1 MLLLALFATAWST
14 QAWAEIKIHVKVE
27 GNTNAT
33 PYLYMWKT
41 ETDLV
46 SAVWPGDAMTET
58 ITTADGVVW
67 YVAEIN
73 ESNFNLIINNNGN
86 NQSREYSDIH
96 GDKYYAYNS
105 NTGECYNLTY
115 QYEIPT
121 EAHFKDGKLFVYFV
135 NTSEWANPKAHVYN
149 SSENIAGNWPGGT
162 MTKVDNTDNLYVWEK
177 ESSSIPSNVI
187 FSNNGDNSTQTSA
200 FDYVNGGYYS
210 SAGLITTITKLTL
223 NSTNFPDANFRSA
236 LSSVLGVSEGGNVEP
251 NNVRILDVSNKG
263 ISNLT
268 GIEHFTNLEELYAQ
282 DNNITSSSSSSNIN
296 VSSNTKL
303 KILNVSNNSS
313 LTHIAGIA
321 NCHVLEELYLD
332 GIDFWP
338 ARQISTS
345 TAANKLSATN
355 NPSLKKLSIAGS
367 ALQSSFTLPS
377 FPTLEYLDL
386 SDNSSF
392 NGFAA
397 EFNIPTLKTLKMRNS
412 NLKSTTVM
420 IKTIKY
426 STGLEYLDLSTN
438 ALDSINLFKNTALTC
453 LDLSHNNLFNLNL
466 ANQKELVTLNMSYN
480 SKLYCTVNNNS
491 SVNFPSSV
499 TNNGYIYMKNL
510 PKLEEADM
518 SHCGIFRAGAGSQFE
533 GLTALKKLN
542 LSYND
547 ATNGG
552 SYFASITTDNSNSC
566 MQSLSALE
574 ELDLTGC
581 SKLHMVQIDGLPLKV
596 IKLEGTGLNTEL
608 VLTNNQLTD
617 LNFPNE
623 TSLSTLTS
631 LPSIDVSGNPFTV
644 LNIPQTPNSLL
655 TITAND
661 CSSMIKILAE
671 HNASKLQYVTAHNC
685 PALTDMTINGVDMYF
700 NKQVAAFDVTNKST
714 ITTLD
719 FSNNAMLT
727 NYALDGFISLQTVD
741 FSNNYMETNN
751 NNLLSFTATNC
762 PALTAVNLD
771 GNANMETITLK
782 SNGFSNSSYPVVT
795 VDAEANNVTL
805 DFSENN
811 FTAVPN
817 IEANQIKILKLNDN
831 QLADINIPDG
841 CNVQYLYAQN
851 NNFPA
856 GEYTLPATSLVG
868 LDLGNNGFT
877 KFKAEN
883 NTSLKSLALAGN
895 TNLTEIE
902 LHGNTALTQTSPDGI
917 IESDNGLYIKGLSS
931 LQTLNIENSSFNKL
945 GQQSSLEGCTGLTKL
960 QARHNEFTTFTNGV
974 YALDV
979 SNSGNYRIPD
989 PTESSLEHL
998 TALEYLDL
1006 AYNELCD
1013 SVHLYKNVALKHL
1026 DVSHN
1031 NHITGVY
1038 DGTITTNAQKQ
1049 AMIEKKGRHLMK
1061 YGQVKFLVNGEYK
1074 KKTYG
1079 TNVTPEQWE
1088 QHYGTTGETNLKY
1101 QIARERP
1108 FDLRECDLN
1117 DTTGLY
1123 HLDLGHNVNLE
1134 YLDFSYTNIH
1144 NTASG
1149 PTYML
1154 SGWMDKDWV
1163 TDQETLSAIVKPNS
1177 STYRAHSSFHT
1188 YVYIIPCSKL
1198 KVIHADHNNMQSFG
1212 FFYFPKLDTLTI
1224 SYMYGDCAF
1233 MRDVPQTIDYSIQN
1247 PLRYNMGGCGL
1258 SGSVRKL
1265 SSITWGTTLND
1276 AGETITTANLKYVY
1290 KDEGD
1295 TENYKNPTEFF
1306 DVSNSGYNE
1315 VRLNNAVS
1323 LEYVDVSG
1331 NPLNFQVI
1339 HEEKDENGQTF
1350 VVNNED
1356 YSYYNSLDVTYSPNI
1371 RTVKAENCS
1380 DLPTVRA
1387 HNRTK
1392 LDTLY
1397 LSNDPKLK
1405 TLYIQNDPL
1414 LKTNF
1419 EGLNTLTGLETLFA
1433 YNNTQW
1439 GGIDVAS
1446 NTALKNLWVSNIGA
1460 SAIDVSKNTLLEKLR
1475 VYDNSLEALNVASNP
1490 ALTWLDLARN
1500 QVPELDLSHNTA
1512 LQYFNC
1518 SNSEETL
1525 DDQSLA
1531 ADNHNGGDAD
1541 EVKPVTSNHSA
1552 SHTGNSLSDLVFNTS
1567 APVADVRANSN
1578 DLHKISG
1585 NFTNLTN
1592 IEFAHNHI
1600 NGIDLS
1606 AATGTPN
1613 INSEDNG
1620 RAITAE
1626 CAKFYQQG
1634 QFNPFNEITVFY
1646 FQLENIN
1653 ANDQPPVD
1661 NSQPLASKTSEDSK
1675 GDTRYLGRDG
1685 FVLDE
1690 LTAWDASNS
1699 AEFIPSTPSGISP
1712 RDVTVEPSN
1721 MNQYLAEVPGRIVVL
1736 KEDPEHPGEGRATYT
1751 YNNGKGE
1758 SEFYLDWTADSSVPT
1773 AIENMKIIEGLNIV
1787 NTTDGLTVTGVD
1799 GTVVGVYDLNGRQVA
1814 SETIS
1819 GGTLTID
1826 GLAPGIYVVN
1836 GVKVVV
1842 K

>member
-14 QAWAEIKIHVKVE
+14 QAWADVTINVKAPSAPHMYVW
-27 GNTNAT
+27 NSSQT
-33 PYLYMWKT
+33 PLNGQ
-41 ETDLV
+41 
-46 SAVWPGDAMTET
+46 WPGDVVTDTKVVNGET
-58 ITTADGVVW
+58 YYTKTIS
-67 YVAEIN
+67 N
-73 ESNFNLIINNNGN
+73 ESTV
-86 NQSREYSDIH
+86 S
-96 GDKYYAYNS
+96 
-105 NTGECYNLTY
+105 
-115 QYEIPT
+115 
-121 EAHFKDGKLFVYFV
+121 
-135 NTSEWANPKAHVYN
+135 
-149 SSENIAGNWPGGT
+149 
-162 MTKVDNTDNLYVWEK
+162 
-177 ESSSIPSNVI
+177 VI
-187 FSNNGDNSTQTSA
+187 FAKDNSTQTGDFSGLTGEVFFHYDGETLA
-200 FDYVNGGYYS
+200 YGDLPDDAIYEPSGDFLYFVNSKNWSTVNCHVFNGNSTSTEVMTYIGNDKAGQKVYKWGPKSNLGFVPTNVIFNNGSWASQGGVETPSHSYSNGGYYVYS
-210 SAGLITTITKLTL
+210 ETNNGSNKRLDLVAVIDASRIKNTSTYFNDTHFREGIT
-223 NSTNFPDANFRSA
+223 RS
-236 LSSVLGVSEGGNVEP
+236 LGVAEGAAFTP
-251 NNVRILDVSNKG
+251 ADYTILDLSYDSETMTGK
-263 ISNLT
+263 ISDLS
-268 GIEHFTNLEELYAQ
+268 GIEHFTNLEEL
-282 DNNITSSSSSSNIN
+282 DISNNSIPYGDITALTKLKKIVAIGNPQLQGFGVNAPSASNKILRISSSS
-296 VSSNTKL
+296 VLEYVDVSNTAAYYLTALNNNCGSTL
-303 KILNVSNNSS
+303 KTLI
-313 LTHIAGIA
+313 
-321 NCHVLEELYLD
+321 
-332 GIDFWP
+332 
-338 ARQISTS
+338 
-345 TAANKLSATN
+345 AANNPTFDYSTFTGCSA
-355 NPSLKKLSIAGS
+355 
-367 ALQSSFTLPS
+367 
-377 FPTLEYLDL
+377 LEYLDL
-386 SDNSSF
+386 SNCGLTRDALNKTHF
-392 NGFAA
+392 EGAGGAN
-397 EFNIPTLKTLKMRNS
+397 LKYIDVSNNS
-412 NLKSTTVM
+412 NLYNLYVIDKA
-420 IKTIKY
+420 
-426 STGLEYLDLSTN
+426 GLETIIMKNCTAYDYGSF
-438 ALDSINLFKNTALTC
+438 DYCPNLKHADFSGCTALA
-453 LDLSHNNLFNLNL
+453 S
-466 ANQKELVTLNMSYN
+466 
-480 SKLYCTVNNNS
+480 
-491 SVNFPSSV
+491 
-499 TNNGYIYMKNL
+499 
-510 PKLEEADM
+510 DM
-518 SHCGIFRAGAGSQFE
+518 WNH
-533 GLTALKKLN
+533 LKPEIHTQLQYLN
-542 LSYND
+542 LSNGTTNVNGHTFSFPALDTLIINNHGTTLTQLNINTHSPSIIDITND
-547 ATNGG
+547 THLANLAITNSGLTQATMPT
-552 SYFASITTDNSNSC
+552 ITATGAT
-566 MQSLSALE
+566 SLYK
-574 ELDLTGC
+574 LDLTNNAFTD
-581 SKLHMVQIDGLPLKV
+581 VPT
-596 IKLEGTGLNTEL
+596 TGILTLTTL
-608 VLTNNQLTD
+608 VMNNNQL
-617 LNFPNE
+617 
-623 TSLSTLTS
+623 S
-631 LPSIDVSGNPFTV
+631 
-644 LNIPQTPNSLL
+644 
-655 TITAND
+655 
-661 CSSMIKILAE
+661 
-671 HNASKLQYVTAHNC
+671 
-685 PALTDMTINGVDMYF
+685 
-700 NKQVAAFDVTNKST
+700 
-714 ITTLD
+714 
-719 FSNNAMLT
+719 
-727 NYALDGFISLQTVD
+727 
-741 FSNNYMETNN
+741 
-751 NNLLSFTATNC
+751 
-762 PALTAVNLD
+762 
-771 GNANMETITLK
+771 
-782 SNGFSNSSYPVVT
+782 
-795 VDAEANNVTL
+795 
-805 DFSENN
+805 
-811 FTAVPN
+811 
-817 IEANQIKILKLNDN
+817 
-831 QLADINIPDG
+831 DINVSESNIH
-841 CNVQYLYAQN
+841 YLYAQN
-851 NNFPA
+851 NNFSSVD
-856 GEYTLPATSLVG
+856 YTLPTTSLVG
-868 LDLGNNGFT
+868 LDLCNNGFT

-895 TNLTEIE
+895 TALTEIE
-902 LHGNTALTQTSPDGI
+902 LHGNSALTQTSPDGV

-1634 QFNPFNEITVFY
+1634 QFNPLNEITVFY
-1646 FQLENIN
+1646 FQLEDIN
-1653 ANDQPPVD
+1653 ANGQPPVD

-1675 GDTRYLGRDG
+1675 GTTRHLGQDG
-1685 FVLDE
+1685 FILDE
-1690 LTAWDASNS
+1690 LKAWNSSNS
-1699 AEFIPSTPSGISP
+1699 AVFIPTNPSGISP
-1712 RDVTVEPSN
+1712 KDVTVEPSN
-1721 MNQYLAEVPGRIVVL
+1721 MNQYLAEVPGTIVVL

-1787 NTTDGLTVTGVD
+1787 NTTDGLTVTGAD
-1799 GTVVGVYDLNGRQVA
+1799 GTVVGVYDLNGRLVA
-1814 SETIS
+1814 SEAIS